1 MEITLIYPNQLFNDN
16 PSLFN
21 DKKIYLLRHPF
32 FFRPDNYLLNK
43 KKILLHLL
51 SMQNYHDKLIK
62 LGYDT
67 QIIEEN
73 NYSDFKRNILSKATK
88 VHVCEINDHELMK
101 ELSDFRIP
109 IQIHK
114 SPMFYE
120 SKNDN
125 ALYFGNKKKYLLTNY
140 YKQLRKKYNILMDG
154 QSPRGNKWTYDT
166 ENRKNIPK
174 HLKIP
179 KIRNL
184 EYNSSKLS
192 EFVDYVNAN
201 FELNPGNTDSF
212 QYPIDQEQAMDN
224 FEYFLEFKFDNFGY
238 FQDSIV
244 NDKTFLFHSNISSSL
259 NIGLITPK
267 EVVNKAIEFSDK
279 NNIPINSLEG
289 FIRQILGW
297 REFIKGLY
305 LFEGEKQ
312 MNSNYWD
319 LNNKLPEHFYNGTTG
334 ILPLD
339 DSINKSLDYSYVH
352 HIERLMILG
361 NFMLL
366 LEIHPKEIYKWFMEV
381 FIDAYPWVMV
391 SNIFGMSQFSD
402 AGLMS
407 TKPYISSS
415 NYVIKMSNYKKGEWS
430 DIWDA
435 LFWNFINKHK
445 DKIKLNPRMGMMV
458 RLLDKKSSEE
468 INVITNRADT
478 YLSKILG

>member
-1 MEITLIYPNQLFNDN
+1 MEISVIYPNQLFQNN
-16 PSLFN
+16 PVVSF
-21 DKKIYLLRHPF
+21 DRKIYLLRHPIF
-32 FFRPDNYLLNK
+32 FKANNYLFNK

-51 SMQNYHDKLIK
+51 SVQNYFEKLTD
-62 LGYDT
+62 LGYEV

-73 NYSDFKRNILSKATK
+73 NYEKFKRNILSKVLK
-88 VHVCEINDHELMK
+88 IHVCEINDHELTK
-101 ELSDFRIP
+101 ELNSLKP
-109 IQIHK
+109 SIQIYK

-120 SKNDN
+120 SESDN
-125 ALYFGNKKKYLLTNY
+125 SLYFGTKKKYLLTNY
-140 YKQLRKKYNILMDG
+140 YKQLRKKHSILMNG
-154 QSPRGNKWTYDT
+154 EYPVGNKWTYDLD
-166 ENRKNIPK
+166 NRKNIPK
-174 HLKIP
+174 VLAIP
-179 KIRNL
+179 ANINL
-184 EYNSSKLS
+184 EYKTSQLSK
-192 EFVDYVNAN
+192 FADYVNKN
-201 FELNPGNTDSF
+201 YKSNPGNTDF
-212 QYPIDQEQAMDN
+212 FNYPIDHKQAIMN
-224 FEYFLEFKFDNFGY
+224 YENFLEYKFRNFGSY
-238 FQDSIV
+238 QDAIV
-244 NDKTFLFHSNISSSL
+244 NNKTFLFHSNISSSL

-267 EVVNKAIEFSDK
+267 EVIDKAIKFSDI

-312 MNSNYWD
+312 INSNYWSA
-319 LNNKLPEHFYNGTTG
+319 NNKLPNEFYNASTK

-339 DSINKSLDYSYVH
+339 DTIKKSLDYSYVH

-366 LEIHPKEIYKWFMEV
+366 LEIHPRYIYKWFMEV

-402 AGLMS
+402 GGLMS

-415 NYVIKMSNYKKGEWS
+415 NYVIKMSNYKNGEWS

-445 DKIKLNPRMGMMV
+445 HKIKLNPRMGMMV
-458 RLLDKKSSEE
+458 RLLDKKSSDQ
-468 INVITNRADT
+468 IKVITNIADK
-478 YLSKILG
+478 YMSKIFS